1 MTKVMANSPAV
12 LEGYLGFGGALG
24 NGHLDAKTS
33 ERLDLITASKTT
45 APTAFPPTPPSE
57 RWLG

>member
-45 APTAFPPTPPSE
+45 DSSSTSLFSIGCVE
-57 RWLG
+57 